1 MKLARVYKTYI
12 IVVLLLT
19 AFGSGAQERVQTH
32 FEKGLAAYQ
41 AKNYAEAQTNLSAS
55 LEESPNNLAVLNNL
69 ALTLL
74 ELNQKGKALAYWL
87 KALKLDPG
95 FEEAQK
101 GAAFVRSKL
110 ASNAFSVK
118 ETDFESLRKSLL
130 TGLSLNF
137 MFGLTA
143 ITFLVAGLQW
153 IRHLSQVKKATQ
165 EEAAPPPVSLV
176 SIAFSTIFVLC
187 AVTLS
192 LKMWDHLTPRAIVI
206 KEKVELKIAPGADQS
221 KIVELNEGTEVE
233 IGLVKDVWVQVKI
246 PGNYSGWLNKEEIQI
261 IL

>member
-1 MKLARVYKTYI
+1 MKLVSVYKTYF

-19 AFGSGAQERVQTH
+19 ALGSGAQTH

-41 AKNYAEAQTNLSAS
+41 AKNYAEAQTNLAAA
-55 LEESPNNLAVLNNL
+55 LEEAPNNLAVLNNM
-69 ALTLL
+69 ALTLF

-101 GAAFVRSKL
+101 GATFVRSKL
-110 ASNAFSVK
+110 APNAFSVK
-118 ETDFESLRKSLL
+118 DTDFESLRKSLL
-130 TGLSLNF
+130 TGLSLNLL
-137 MFGLTA
+137 FGLTA

-153 IRHLSQVKKATQ
+153 IRHLSQIKKAAL
-165 EEAAPPPVSLV
+165 EEAAAPPVTLV
-176 SIAFSTIFVLC
+176 SIAFSTFFVLC
-187 AVTLS
+187 TVLLG
-192 LKMWDHLTPRAIVI
+192 LKMWDHLTPRAIVT
-206 KEKVELKIAPGADQS
+206 KEKIELKIAPGADQS

-233 IGLVKDVWVQVKI
+233 VGLVKDAWVQVKI
-246 PGNYSGWLNKEEIQI
+246 PGNYSGWVNKEEIQI